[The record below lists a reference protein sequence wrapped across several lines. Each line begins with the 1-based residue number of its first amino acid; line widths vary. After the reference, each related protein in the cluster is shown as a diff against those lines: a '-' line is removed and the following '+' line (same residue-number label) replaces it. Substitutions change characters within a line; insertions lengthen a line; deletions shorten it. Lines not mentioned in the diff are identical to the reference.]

1 MKTISILVPTYNEE
15 DNITALVSALYNE
28 LKNNLA
34 SYDYEIIFIDNY
46 SHDTT
51 RSIIN
56 SYCQADEKV
65 KAIFNARNFGF
76 SNSQVHGLL
85 QTSGECTIL
94 LYADLQEPVEMISS
108 FVHEWEN
115 GYKLVIGQKTA
126 SEESKIM
133 YRIRSIYYG
142 IIKKWSDIEQIEHFT
157 GFGLYDKSFINIL
170 RTIEDPAPFLRGI
183 VAEFGYKI
191 KIIHYKQKTRKTGKS
206 NFNFYRLYDLAM
218 LSITSYTKV
227 GLRFAVFCGVIIGFF
242 SILIGLIYLILKL
255 VYWDRFPAGAAPI
268 LIGMMFLGAIQ
279 LFFIGFI
286 GEYILTINTRVMKR
300 PLVIEEKRINFK
312 KDYIK

>member
-1 MKTISILVPTYNEE
+1 MKTISILIPTYNEE
-15 DNITALVSALYNE
+15 GNIAALINALYNE
-28 LKNNLA
+28 LKNNLS
-34 SYDYEIIFIDNY
+34 SYDYEIIFIDNC

-56 SYCQADEKV
+56 SYCQTDKKV

-85 QTSGECTIL
+85 QTSGECMIL
-94 LYADLQEPVEMISS
+94 VYADFQEPIEMISS

-126 SEESKIM
+126 SEESKLM
-133 YRIRSIYYG
+133 YRIRSIYYN

-157 GFGLYDKSFINIL
+157 GFGLYDKSFVNIL
-170 RTIEDPAPFLRGI
+170 RTIEDPSPFLRGL
-183 VAEFGYKI
+183 VAEFGYKV
-191 KIIHYKQKTRKTGKS
+191 KIISYEQKSRKTGKS
-206 NFNFYRLYDLAM
+206 SFNFYKLYDLAM

-227 GLRFAVFCGVIIGFF
+227 GLRLAVFCGIIIGFF
-242 SILIGLIYLILKL
+242 SMLIGLIYLILKL
-255 VYWDRFPAGAAPI
+255 IYWDSFPAGAAPI

-286 GEYILTINTRVMKR
+286 GEYILTINTRIMKR
-300 PLVIEEKRINFK
+300 PLVIEEKRINF
-312 KDYIK
+312 IKVNK

>member
-1 MKTISILVPTYNEE
+1 MKTISILIPTYNEE
-15 DNITALVSALYNE
+15 GNIAALINALYNE
-28 LKNNLA
+28 LKNNLS
-34 SYDYEIIFIDNY
+34 SYDYEIIFIDNC

-56 SYCQADEKV
+56 SYCQTDKKV

-94 LYADLQEPVEMISS
+94 LYADFQEPIEMISS

-126 SEESKIM
+126 SEESKLM
-133 YRIRSIYYG
+133 YRIRSIYYN

-157 GFGLYDKSFINIL
+157 GFGLYDKSFVNIL
-170 RTIEDPAPFLRGI
+170 RTIEDPSPFLRGL
-183 VAEFGYKI
+183 VAEFGYKV
-191 KIIHYKQKTRKTGKS
+191 KIISYEQKSRKTGKS
-206 NFNFYRLYDLAM
+206 SFNFYKLYDLAM

-227 GLRFAVFCGVIIGFF
+227 GLRLAVFCGIIIGFF
-242 SILIGLIYLILKL
+242 SMLIGLIYLILKL
-255 VYWDRFPAGAAPI
+255 IYWDSFPAGAAPI

-286 GEYILTINTRVMKR
+286 GEYILTINTRIMKR

-312 KDYIK
+312 